1 MPGLSLRD
9 PQSHLRRLSVHVW
22 LAAALLLCASPALP
36 QTSSPDAVGVAARQ
50 SPGTVNGSIV
60 DDSGAAVA
68 GATITLSQDD
78 VAPAREV
85 RSQADGQFSL
95 SNVPP
100 GPFRLTVSAAGFADR
115 TVEGAVTAG
124 DISNLAPIRLT
135 LAVGTVVVDVAPT
148 RFELAEQQIKEQEQ
162 QRLLGFFPNFFV
174 TYDPNAVPLTAG
186 QKFELSWKSHV
197 DPVRFGVVAIVAGV
211 QQARNDFSGFGQGIE
226 GYARRYGA
234 AYANIMT
241 QSLIVQ
247 VLMPS
252 LFKQD
257 PRYFYKGTG
266 STRGRIA
273 YAISRAVI
281 KKGDNG
287 HWQPNYSGIL
297 GSLASGAISN
307 FYYPSEDRRGVR
319 LTLENAAI
327 GIVGAAGGYL
337 AQELLFDKWTSRAR
351 KSKGGSTKPPTP

>member
-1 MPGLSLRD
+1 MPGLSFRD
-9 PQSHLRRLSVHVW
+9 AHSHLRRFPVNLG
-22 LAAALLLCASPALP
+22 LAVALLLFASPALP
-36 QTSSPDAVGVAARQ
+36 QTANFDAQQ
-50 SPGTVNGSIV
+50 SPGTINGSIV
-60 DDSGAAVA
+60 DDSGAAIS
-68 GATITLSQDD
+68 GATITLSQDG
-78 VAPAREV
+78 VVPAREV
-85 RSQADGQFSL
+85 RSQPDGQFTL
-95 SNVPP
+95 TNVSS
-100 GPFRLTVSAAGFADR
+100 GPFRLTVSAAGFGDR
-115 TVEGAVTAG
+115 TVTGALTAG
-124 DISNLAPIRLT
+124 EASNFPPIRLT
-135 LAVGTVVVDVAPT
+135 LALGTVVVDVAPT

-162 QRLLGFFPNFFV
+162 QRLLGVFPNFFV

-211 QQARNDFSGFGQGIE
+211 QQARDDFSGFGEGVE
-226 GYARRYGA
+226 GYAKRYAA
-234 AYANIMT
+234 AYGNIMT

-252 LFKQD
+252 LFRQD

-266 STRGRIA
+266 STTARMA

-297 GSLASGAISN
+297 GSLAAGAISN
-307 FYYPSEDRRGVR
+307 LYYPSEDRRGVR

-327 GIVGAAGGYL
+327 GIGGAAAGHL
-337 AQELLFDKWTSRAR
+337 AQEFLFAKLTTHAR
-351 KSKGGSTKPPTP
+351 KSKAGQQKAPTP